1 MNQNA
6 ALQNEEPRDDAENRD
21 SELSE
26 GFALALEDDDTR
38 DASVPPAEADRNDDA
53 PPEAERPAQ
62 KEEYVPPQDTTP
74 PAPPLPLEEPD
85 GRGTPETATQAAPPV
100 RMLEAVPDDIAEELE
115 NLRRINPDA
124 ARLALEDSPEGE
136 SIRSRLESYGADLAM
151 DKAERIMEQRERAR
165 HEEMRSRQAVE
176 EHNRRF
182 FATLDSRV
190 PDYAAMMRDPGRA
203 EEFGRLVYGRLPPI
217 ANRPEIFG
225 RQLYM
230 DDGDGV
236 LGEEPRFL
244 GGASS
249 ISLAEVPGLAASCGG
264 TAFPAHI
271 DRPSFSLLGV
281 LGLWEPS
288 LGFPLA
294 EVSRRCPPELR
305 TRPDL
310 AGVRLITNSDAHYLD
325 QVWEA
330 EHAMELPQRTPGA
343 VLDWLRGPHPPS
355 AG

>member
-203 EEFGRLVYGRLPPI
+203 EELRAYQQELFRWIESKPYAEGARLMRVAQTGTNAEARPLP
-217 ANRPEIFG
+217 R
-225 RQLYM
+225 R
-230 DDGDGV
+230 
-236 LGEEPRFL
+236 
-244 GGASS
+244 AS
-249 ISLAEVPGLAASCGG
+249 ETRTTG
-264 TAFPAHI
+264 TPVSEWLWPATI
-271 DRPSFSLLGV
+271 K
-281 LGLWEPS
+281 
-288 LGFPLA
+288 A
-294 EVSRRCPPELR
+294 VSEGKTL
-305 TRPDL
+305 
-310 AGVRLITNSDAHYLD
+310 
-325 QVWEA
+325 
-330 EHAMELPQRTPGA
+330 
-343 VLDWLRGPHPPS
+343 
-355 AG
+355 

>member
-1 MNQNA
+1 MST
-6 ALQNEEPRDDAENRD
+6 D
-21 SELSE
+21 
-26 GFALALEDDDTR
+26 
-38 DASVPPAEADRNDDA
+38 VPPTEADRNDDA

-203 EEFGRLVYGRLPPI
+203 EELRAYQQELFRWIESKPYAEGARLMRVAQTGTN
-217 ANRPEIFG
+217 A
-225 RQLYM
+225 
-230 DDGDGV
+230 
-236 LGEEPRFL
+236 EEVADLLSRFDAERNKTRTPDP
-244 GGASS
+244 GGA
-249 ISLAEVPGLAASCGG
+249 LAVPG
-264 TAFPAHI
+264 
-271 DRPSFSLLGV
+271 R
-281 LGLWEPS
+281 
-288 LGFPLA
+288 
-294 EVSRRCPPELR
+294 
-305 TRPDL
+305 
-310 AGVRLITNSDAHYLD
+310 
-325 QVWEA
+325 
-330 EHAMELPQRTPGA
+330 
-343 VLDWLRGPHPPS
+343 RGPAVAP
-355 AG
+355 AGIGDKNDWDAGFRMALASDN

>member
-203 EEFGRLVYGRLPPI
+203 EELRAYQQELFRWIESKPYAEGARLMRVAQTGTN
-217 ANRPEIFG
+217 A
-225 RQLYM
+225 
-230 DDGDGV
+230 
-236 LGEEPRFL
+236 EEVADLLSRFDAERNKTRTPDP
-244 GGASS
+244 GGA
-249 ISLAEVPGLAASCGG
+249 LAVPG
-264 TAFPAHI
+264 
-271 DRPSFSLLGV
+271 R
-281 LGLWEPS
+281 
-288 LGFPLA
+288 
-294 EVSRRCPPELR
+294 
-305 TRPDL
+305 
-310 AGVRLITNSDAHYLD
+310 
-325 QVWEA
+325 
-330 EHAMELPQRTPGA
+330 
-343 VLDWLRGPHPPS
+343 RGPAVAP
-355 AG
+355 AGIGDKNDWDAGFRMALASDN